1 MRSMQPVS
9 LGRSGLKVSP
19 MCLGTMTFADTTDL
33 EVARQIADLCLAR
46 GVFFWDTADAYST
59 GASEAMVGKLMAG
72 RRQEIV
78 LATKVF
84 AAMGP
89 GANDRGLSARHIH
102 HACEASLKRLGTD
115 WIDLYYLHVPDRS
128 VPTQESLRALE
139 DLARSGKV
147 RYLACSNYR
156 AWEVL
161 DMLNLAQ
168 NSGWQP
174 ISAIQPLYNLVNR
187 DIEVELLPM
196 ARAKGLGVV
205 SYSPLARGILTGKYK
220 WNAQNEKNN
229 RLARADKRFMQA
241 EWREES
247 VRAAAELV
255 KLSQGRGCTAGQLAI
270 AWAMANEN
278 IDSVILGART
288 LEQAQQALDAEKV
301 EWDVELES
309 ACDTL
314 IPPGCHSGKAFFDE
328 RYPITGRSI

>member
-1 MRSMQPVS
+1 MR
-9 LGRSGLKVSP
+9 LK
-19 MCLGTMTFADTTDL
+19 
-33 EVARQIADLCLAR
+33 
-46 GVFFWDTADAYST
+46 
-59 GASEAMVGKLMAG
+59 
-72 RRQEIV
+72 
-78 LATKVF
+78 
-84 AAMGP
+84 
-89 GANDRGLSARHIH
+89 N
-102 HACEASLKRLGTD
+102 
-115 WIDLYYLHVPDRS
+115 
-128 VPTQESLRALE
+128 
-139 DLARSGKV
+139 
-147 RYLACSNYR
+147 
-156 AWEVL
+156 
-161 DMLNLAQ
+161 
-168 NSGWQP
+168 
-174 ISAIQPLYNLVNR
+174 
-187 DIEVELLPM
+187 
-196 ARAKGLGVV
+196 
-205 SYSPLARGILTGKYK
+205 LTGKYK